1 MEIPLQG
8 LGVRETYKLLIGSV
22 LPRPIAWVSTQ
33 DQAGRVNLAR
43 FSFFNAVS
51 IDPPLLAF
59 STLLKND
66 GTPKHT
72 LLNIRANGEF
82 VVNIVS
88 RSLAEQ
94 MNQTSL
100 EFAGDVNEF
109 EALGIVPAASSCIAP
124 PRVKASL
131 ISVECRLHELIS
143 FGDRPMAGNLVLGKI
158 LHFFVAD
165 SVYKDG
171 KIDIDKLDPVGR
183 LAGNRYS
190 TIRDQFELLREKSS
204 DQK

>member
-1 MEIPLQG
+1 
-8 LGVRETYKLLIGSV
+8 
-22 LPRPIAWVSTQ
+22 
-33 DQAGRVNLAR
+33 
-43 FSFFNAVS
+43 
-51 IDPPLLAF
+51 
-59 STLLKND
+59 
-66 GTPKHT
+66 
-72 LLNIRANGEF
+72 
-82 VVNIVS
+82 
-88 RSLAEQ
+88 

-100 EFAGDVNEF
+100 EFSGDVNEF
-109 EALGIVPAASSCIAP
+109 EALGIAPAASSCIAP

-131 ISVECRLHELIS
+131 ISIECRLHKLIS